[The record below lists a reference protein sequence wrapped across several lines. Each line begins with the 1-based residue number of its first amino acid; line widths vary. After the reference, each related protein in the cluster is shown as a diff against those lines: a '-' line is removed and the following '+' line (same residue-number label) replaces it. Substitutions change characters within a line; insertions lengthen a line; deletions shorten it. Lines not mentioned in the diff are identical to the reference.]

1 MIVSQRL
8 TDTIAAQQSGVRS
21 GSTPWIVEEHVS
33 RTEVL
38 LEEALDDSFPA
49 SDPLS
54 SLRFD

>member
-1 MIVSQRL
+1 MIVSRWL
-8 TDTIAAQQSGVRS
+8 ADTAIRQPVIHPDVVARA
-21 GSTPWIVEEHVS
+21 EEQVP
-33 RTEVL
+33 RIQLL